1 MAKYLL
7 CEMCEVQKKF
17 KRSMATGNIS
27 PGEQE
32 NILVIKHKSIFSTVF
47 RVTTIEP
54 WYDMV

>member
-54 WYDMV
+54 